1 VAKPTQRSSDEPYRL
16 SFPGR
21 LVPPEECNDDDDH
34 DQERIIDEEILVGG
48 IGLHGDTPDVKMEP
62 LCDAV
67 LALRVAVL

>member
-1 VAKPTQRSSDEPYRL
+1 
-16 SFPGR
+16 
-21 LVPPEECNDDDDH
+21 VPPEECNDDDDH